1 MNFTELNKREID
13 HIFRCFC
20 SQVTM
25 SYNKKYNLAN
35 ILILFLNDKNIR
47 DLFKLMLDVDNNF
60 EAVKIFLDFD
70 PTIYKSKYIMKY
82 LNNNKLNL
90 DV

>member
-20 SQVTM
+20 SHVTM
-25 SYNKKYNLAN
+25 SFNKKYNLAN